1 MSLIDIL
8 VILILFT
15 SLIFGFFRGFV
26 KELLSLLAWAL
37 AFFVAYFFASSVAII
52 LPFESEFSIFASSV
66 AIILPFESE
75 FSIKYVSS
83 FVIIFILVLIASS
96 ILIKFISTFIHKIG
110 LGASNIILGGLFG
123 VLRGVIIVYF
133 LIFVIG
139 KTSIVEDPS
148 WQNSSSIALI
158 KLLVEKTFPYLPQD
172 WLNNVKYVDNTN

>member
-37 AFFVAYFFASSVAII
+37 AFFVAYF
-52 LPFESEFSIFASSV
+52 FASSV